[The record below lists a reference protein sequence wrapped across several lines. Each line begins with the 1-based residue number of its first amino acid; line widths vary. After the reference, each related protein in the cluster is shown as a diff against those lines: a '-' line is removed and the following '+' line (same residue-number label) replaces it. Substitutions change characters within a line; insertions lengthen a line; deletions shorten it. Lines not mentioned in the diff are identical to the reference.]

1 MNDLATRLRT
11 VHSQV
16 LSLVQDRDRLNAKL
30 NQIEEELREE
40 KRNADV
46 LKARITELER
56 ENEVL
61 RVVKATPAVAH
72 HTGSKERIDVLVSEI
87 DRCLA
92 LLNV

>member
-11 VHSQV
+11 VHSHV
-16 LSLVQDRDRLNAKL
+16 LSLVQDRDRLNVKL

-40 KRNADV
+40 RRNTDV

-61 RVVKATPAVAH
+61 RAVKAAPAASH
-72 HTGSKERIDVLVSEI
+72 HAGSTERIDELVSEI

-92 LLNV
+92 LLNA

>member
-11 VHSQV
+11 VHSHV
-16 LSLVQDRDRLNAKL
+16 LSLLQQRDRLTAKL

-40 KRNADV
+40 KRNTDV

-61 RVVKATPAVAH
+61 RAVRTAPAVPH
-72 HTGSKERIDVLVSEI
+72 HSGSKERIDELVSEI

-92 LLNV
+92 LLNA

>member
-11 VHSQV
+11 VHSHV

-61 RVVKATPAVAH
+61 RAVKATPAVAH
-72 HTGSKERIDVLVSEI
+72 HTGSKERIDELVSEI

-92 LLNV
+92 LLNA

>member
-11 VHSQV
+11 VHSHV

-61 RVVKATPAVAH
+61 RAVKATPVAAH
-72 HTGSKERIDVLVSEI
+72 HTGSKERIDELVSEI

-92 LLNV
+92 LLNA